1 MRLFIMQR
9 QRQACCVHRLLFTS
23 IIFRWHPV
31 WQISFSGLFLDPL
44 MTQLRILAPNEL
56 KLQELVKKSLSLI
69 N

>member
-9 QRQACCVHRLLFTS
+9 QRQACVHRLLFTS
-23 IIFRWHPV
+23 IIFRWHAV
-31 WQISFSGLFLDPL
+31 WQIKFSGLLLDPL